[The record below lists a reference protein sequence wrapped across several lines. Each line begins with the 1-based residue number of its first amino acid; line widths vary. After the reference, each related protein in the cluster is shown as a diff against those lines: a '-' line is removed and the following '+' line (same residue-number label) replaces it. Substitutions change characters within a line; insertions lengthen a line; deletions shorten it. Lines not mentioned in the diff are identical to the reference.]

1 MFSFNF
7 IEPFI
12 VIPYDTRIL
21 FWNEVVDTVRPPTTR
36 INKIKM
42 SGVYISLVK
51 RRQTLVRIFNS
62 FIDRK
67 FKPPSLMVNI
77 NYNWTELLEYVT
89 CLATRFNFLSC
100 IDIFIPGNVRYFV
113 RYNFFILHHRI
124 CAYSKR
130 CIDPFVNNDFS
141 LESREQPMKPM
152 IETNEQHSLNKDG

>member
-67 FKPPSLMVNI
+67 FEPPSLMVNI
-77 NYNWTELLEYVT
+77 NYG
-89 CLATRFNFLSC
+89 AS
-100 IDIFIPGNVRYFV
+100 
-113 RYNFFILHHRI
+113 RI
-124 CAYSKR
+124 CNVSRNTVQLLVLHRHLHSWKR
-130 CIDPFVNNDFS
+130 SILRITS
-141 LESREQPMKPM
+141 LFRIIVFALTRKDVSIHSWITISLSNRESNRWDQW
-152 IETNEQHSLNKDG
+152 